1 MFIDVIGNDTVT
13 TGEKKLMVMCTSAI
27 DSKNL
32 ICINFIDIPVVT
44 TPAPSC
50 DDFDL
55 RLVNTSFVLVD
66 SNPAITGNVEA
77 CLGGSYISICD
88 VGWDDVEAQLF
99 CYALGYSEPFFRK
112 FVLQGHP

>member
-1 MFIDVIGNDTVT
+1 MYICDRF
-13 TGEKKLMVMCTSAI
+13 KKFNC
-27 DSKNL
+27 
-32 ICINFIDIPVVT
+32 CINFIDIPVVT

-77 CLGGSYISICD
+77 CLGGSYISVCD

-99 CYALGYSEPFFRK
+99 CNALGYSEPFFRK